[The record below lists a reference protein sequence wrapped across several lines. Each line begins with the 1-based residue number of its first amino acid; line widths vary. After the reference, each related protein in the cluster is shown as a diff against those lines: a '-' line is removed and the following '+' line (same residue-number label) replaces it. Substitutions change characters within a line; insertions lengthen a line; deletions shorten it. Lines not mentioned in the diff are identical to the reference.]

1 VSEGLYERYKDALR
15 RGHVATLRE
24 RFGEAIVAYEEAAEL
39 APDRAL
45 PYSSLGRVLDRLG
58 RPEDALS
65 AYGVALER
73 AAGDEVALAGRAEVL
88 VRLDRRVEAAETLVR
103 LAESHDAAGRLA
115 DACDVARRAL
125 ELAESRP
132 RRRFVE
138 RLVGQ
143 LRDAAGD
150 EAAIA
155 AMERALRILEP
166 AVAPAVETAAVPGFA
181 QPPDPE
187 ALIGEADALL
197 AAGDRSAARERY
209 LEAAAAY
216 RVAGQLDAAL
226 DACLPIL
233 GLEPAD
239 PAVHLVLADLYTDRA
254 WHAHAAEKLR
264 LLGRLAALTG
274 DAETER
280 RLAELAAAS
289 GSGVSVAAPPPD

>member
-1 VSEGLYERYKDALR
+1 MSQGLYERYKDALR
-15 RGHVATLRE
+15 RGHVAALRE
-24 RFGEAIVAYEEAAEL
+24 RFGAAIAAYEEAAEL

-45 PYSSLGRVLDRLG
+45 PYASLGRVLERRG
-58 RPEDALS
+58 RYEDALS
-65 AYGVALER
+65 AYGRALGR

-88 VRLDRRVEAAETLVR
+88 VRLGRRVEAAETLVR
-103 LAESHDAAGRLA
+103 LAEANDAAGRLA
-115 DACDVARRAL
+115 DACDAARRAL

-138 RLVGQ
+138 RLVGR
-143 LRDAAGD
+143 LRGAAND

-166 AVAPAVETAAVPGFA
+166 AAPPAGEEAATFFA
-181 QPPDPE
+181 RPPDPE
-187 ALIGEADALL
+187 ALIDEAEALL
-197 AAGDRSAARERY
+197 AAGDPSAARERY

-216 RVAGQLDAAL
+216 RAAGQLDAAL
-226 DACLPIL
+226 DACLPVL
-233 GLEPAD
+233 RFEPAD
-239 PAVHLVLADLYTDRA
+239 PAVHLVLADLYADRA
-254 WHAHAAEKLR
+254 WRAHAAEKLR